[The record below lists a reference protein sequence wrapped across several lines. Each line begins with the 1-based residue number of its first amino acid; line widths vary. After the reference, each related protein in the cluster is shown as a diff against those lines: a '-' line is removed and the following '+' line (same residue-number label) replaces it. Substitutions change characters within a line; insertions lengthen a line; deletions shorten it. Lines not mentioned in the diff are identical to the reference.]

1 MKLALP
7 TCRSKAKNAQEAH
20 EAVRPTR
27 PALLPAAVA
36 ARLAPR
42 SPLTRLY
49 ELIWRRTA
57 ASQMADAHIMQ
68 ACGTRRCCL
77 LGSVKVLHGVGM
89 CISRRLPAQGRLL
102 KRGVGVPGRNHQGGC
117 TCTKTLS
124 RP

>member
-1 MKLALP
+1 MIPILVMLK
-7 TCRSKAKNAQEAH
+7 CRSKAKNAQEAH

-68 ACGTRRCCL
+68 ARCARHC
-77 LGSVKVLHGVGM
+77 
-89 CISRRLPAQGRLL
+89 
-102 KRGVGVPGRNHQGGC
+102 
-117 TCTKTLS
+117 
-124 RP
+124 